1 MFDIGWAE
9 LLVIAMVAIVVV
21 GPRDLPRLMHKAGQW
36 MTKARKMAS
45 HFQAGIEEMARQA
58 ELEELRKEA
67 KTIERDL
74 TQLDPSK
81 PLGAG
86 SGGGNATAAPA
97 PQVGNSIATPTPKPA
112 PPIEPV
118 HGTEP

>member
-9 LLVIAMVAIVVV
+9 LLVIALVAIVVV

-36 MTKARKMAS
+36 VTKARKMAS
-45 HFQAGIEEMARQA
+45 HFQAGIEEMARQS

-67 KTIERDL
+67 KSIQRDL
-74 TQLDPSK
+74 TQLDPAK
-81 PLGAG
+81 P
-86 SGGGNATAAPA
+86 ATAAPSPASGAQTIKA
-97 PQVGNSIATPTPKPA
+97 PPA
-112 PPIEPV
+112 PAAAPAAAVEPV